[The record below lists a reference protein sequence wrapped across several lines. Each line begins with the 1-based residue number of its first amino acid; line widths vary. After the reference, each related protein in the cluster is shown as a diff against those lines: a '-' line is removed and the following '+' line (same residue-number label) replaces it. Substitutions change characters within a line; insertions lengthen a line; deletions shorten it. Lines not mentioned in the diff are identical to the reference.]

1 MIRPVAAWLC
11 AWTLAFH
18 AAAVLAPALA
28 GPVPRPAP
36 LHTCP
41 DPQVRHKVACP
52 SSAAVAAGAPWQ
64 CLHTTI
70 TDRCAEG
77 HE

>member
-11 AWTLAFH
+11 IWTLAFH

-28 GPVPRPAP
+28 VQVPRPVIQ
-36 LHTCP
+36 HTCP
-41 DPQVRHKVACP
+41 DPDVHHKVACP
-52 SSAAVAAGAPWQ
+52 DPRAMANGAAWK

-70 TDRCAEG
+70 TDRCAEAQS
-77 HE
+77 